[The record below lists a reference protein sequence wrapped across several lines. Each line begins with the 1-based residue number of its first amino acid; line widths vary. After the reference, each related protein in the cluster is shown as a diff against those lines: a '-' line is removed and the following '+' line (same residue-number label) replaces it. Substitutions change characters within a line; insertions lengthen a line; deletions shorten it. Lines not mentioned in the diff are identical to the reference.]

1 MDPLRTQRVSEAMRE
16 ELSELIRFE
25 SADVRLSGVD
35 VSSVVIATDG
45 ARADVLVSLPPGQ
58 EARRLAMEGLM
69 HAKAY
74 LRKQLAARIELF
86 RMPELRF
93 VADTEPVSDRPLSKL
108 LRRVRRGRPKTDAEP
123 GPEGPA

>member
-1 MDPLRTQRVSEAMRE
+1 MRE

-25 SADVRLSGVD
+25 SADARLSGVD
-35 VSSVVIATDG
+35 VSSVVIAPDG
-45 ARADVLVSLPPGQ
+45 SRADVLVSLPAGK
-58 EARRLAMEGLM
+58 EARQQAMEGLM
-69 HAKAY
+69 HAKVY

-108 LRRVRRGRPKTDAEP
+108 LRRVRRGRPKMEAGT
-123 GPEGPA
+123 GPEGPV

>member
-1 MDPLRTQRVSEAMRE
+1 MRE

-25 SADVRLSGVD
+25 SADVRLGGVD
-35 VSSVVIATDG
+35 VSSVVIAPDG
-45 ARADVLVSLPPGQ
+45 SRADVLVSLPPGQ

-69 HAKAY
+69 HAKVY

>member
-1 MDPLRTQRVSEAMRE
+1 VDPLRTQRVSEAMRE

-25 SADVRLSGVD
+25 SADVRLGGVD
-35 VSSVVIATDG
+35 VSSVVIAPDG
-45 ARADVLVSLPPGQ
+45 SRADVLVSLPPGQ
-58 EARRLAMEGLM
+58 EARQQAMEGLM

-108 LRRVRRGRPKTDAEP
+108 LRRVRRGRPKLDAET
-123 GPEGPA
+123 GPADPA